1 MMTTSEDMRIGDYA
15 LRERLGAGLT
25 GETWLAQSAY
35 DDAPVVVKLL
45 PRVSETLADAAK
57 PPFQNAKLDAHPNL
71 VSTLDVLVT
80 DDQVAVVSSHAPDAL
95 DVSKPMEYRA
105 AAQVAIGILT
115 GLDFLHENGIAH
127 GALKPSNV
135 RMRNGAPLLTDYG
148 LVERLPQS
156 ALERQPLDT
165 LAYLSPS
172 AFDGAVS
179 PESDLWSVGVLLY
192 QMTSGR
198 LPYPQTDRRD
208 LLSAIRTLL
217 PDPLPSAPPAALH
230 QIIYKA
236 LERSP
241 KKSYQSASQMRAALV
256 AFLESWQERPT
267 LIFEAQSSP
276 TQLYLAPQTP
286 PETSAEPPEIRA
298 ESLEVRAD
306 EAPRKKVVSGRAVI
320 LVGGALCLLFV
331 IAMFAVARRFEQKEY
346 YKQTPPKLGSLGPL
360 ARPAAPPAPSPTQAT
375 LVVAP
380 TGGDYATIGEAV
392 AKAPAGARI
401 LVRPGVYSESLVVDK
416 NVEIVGEGARD
427 AIVIE
432 ARRGPCL
439 THRSGTASLIG
450 LTLRGRGAQSRAEF
464 FAVSAVGGDLIL
476 EDCVVTSD
484 TLACVVASGA
494 ETKVVARR
502 CVIRDG
508 GASGVGAWSGAR
520 VEVEACDISRHAM
533 AGVVVS
539 KGASVT
545 LRRCEVRDNALFGV
559 KSYEKG
565 AAVVEQ
571 CRIAGNAQGAFF
583 VEPGSSLVKDGAP
596 Q

>member
-1 MMTTSEDMRIGDYA
+1 MMTTSEDMRIGAYA

-80 DDQVAVVSSHAPDAL
+80 DDQVAVVSAHVRDAL
-95 DVSKPMEYRA
+95 NVSEPMEYRA
-105 AAQVAIGILT
+105 AVQVAIGILT
-115 GLDFLHENGIAH
+115 GLDFLHENGISH

-135 RMRNGAPLLTDYG
+135 RVRNGAPLLTDYG
-148 LVERLPQS
+148 LVERLPQA
-156 ALERQPLDT
+156 ALERQPLDA
-165 LAYLSPS
+165 LAYLSPA

-192 QMTSGR
+192 QLISGR
-198 LPYPQTDRRD
+198 LPYPQSDRTD
-208 LLSAIRTLL
+208 LLRAVRTLL
-217 PDPLPSAPPAALH
+217 PDPLPAGPPPALH
-230 QIIYKA
+230 DIIYKA

-286 PETSAEPPEIRA
+286 PETEAPETSAEPSEM
-298 ESLEVRAD
+298 RAD
-306 EAPRKKVVSGRAVI
+306 EPPRKKVVSGRAVI

-331 IAMFAVARRFEQKEY
+331 IAMFAVARRFEQKQY

-360 ARPAAPPAPSPTQAT
+360 ARSGAPPASSATQAT

-380 TGGDYATIGEAV
+380 TGGDYATIAEAV

-401 LVRPGVYSESLVVDK
+401 LVRPGVYTESLIVDK

-450 LTLRGRGAQSRAEF
+450 LTLHGRGARSREEF

-476 EDCVVTSD
+476 EDCVITSD

-520 VEVEACDISRHAM
+520 VEAEACDISGHAM

-545 LRRCEVRDNALFGV
+545 LRRCEVKDNALFGV

-565 AAVVEQ
+565 AVVVEQ
-571 CRIAGNAQGAFF
+571 CRIADNAQGAFF
-583 VEPGSSLVKDGAP
+583 VEPGSSLIKDGAP